1 MKKIVLLLTLCLSL
15 SFAEEKLKIY
25 FDAGGSVGGSYSTI
39 VATGA
44 KMAAKDLGVDLRV
57 YYSDWSSSK
66 MINNFKK
73 AIASNADG
81 VAIMGHPG
89 SDAFSLLVKQAN
101 DDGILV
107 TTLDTPL
114 PKLYEQ
120 YKAKGFGYVGT
131 DNYTSGVALAK
142 EALSKAKLK
151 KGDRAMVWGLLS
163 QPTRGLRA
171 KGMIEELKKNGIKVD
186 YIEISNEINKDPSL
200 GASVFTAY
208 ISKNPNTKLI
218 LIDHGG
224 LTAQMENF
232 SKIANIK
239 AKEYFIAGYSLSP
252 ATIHALENEYV
263 DLIGDGQ
270 PFLQGYLSVTQLVL
284 SKKYGFSGLK
294 IDTGAGFIDSKNIS
308 FIKPLAKQGIR

>member
-1 MKKIVLLLTLCLSL
+1 MKKIIFLVAILASTI
-15 SFAEEKLKIY
+15 FASDKIKIY
-25 FDAGGSVGGSYSTI
+25 FDAGGSVGGNYANI
-39 VATGA
+39 VANGA
-44 KMAAKDLGVDLRV
+44 KMAAKDLGVDLRI

-73 AIASNADG
+73 AIASNADA

-89 SDAFSLLVKQAN
+89 DNAFSLLVKKAI

-114 PKLYEQ
+114 PKLQSKYT
-120 YKAKGFGYVGT
+120 ANGFGYVGT
-131 DNYTSGVALAK
+131 NNYTSGIALAK
-142 EALSKAKLK
+142 EAVLRNKLK
-151 KGDRAMVWGLLS
+151 KGDIAMVWGLLS

-171 KGMIEELKKNGIKVD
+171 KGMIEELERDGIKVN
-186 YIEISNEINKDPSL
+186 YIEISNEINKDPVL

-208 ISKNPNTKLI
+208 ITKNPKTKLI

-232 SKIANIK
+232 SKIANIS
-239 AKEYFIAGYSLSP
+239 ADDYYIAGYSLSP
-252 ATIHALENEYV
+252 TTIHAVENNYV

-270 PFLQGYLSVTQLVL
+270 PFLQGYLSVVQLAL
-284 SKKYGFSGLK
+284 SKRYGFSGLN
-294 IDTGAGFIDSKNIS
+294 IDTGAGFIDNKNIN
-308 FIKPLAKQGIR
+308 IIAPLSKKGIR